1 MRTNLYVSFCQSP
14 SVYETTQK
22 FVKTAGSITASV
34 LKRHFIPELERVIE
48 DGVKIKHSTLAEKI
62 DKLFQ
67 NPTMI
72 NPKVSFLV
80 ARFSRSKVDFA

>member
-1 MRTNLYVSFCQSP
+1 
-14 SVYETTQK
+14 
-22 FVKTAGSITASV
+22 V

-72 NPKVSFLV
+72 NPKVSFL
-80 ARFSRSKVDFA
+80 